1 MQGIDKKMNGLVRED
16 AGMDDTILTLEHI
29 QKKYGKRVVLQD
41 INLEVKRGQAAAFVG
56 SNGSGKS
63 TLMKVL
69 SGLIRAD
76 SGRIISEK
84 KVRFAYVPEKFPV
97 LPVTA
102 EDYLF
107 HVGEIARIPVQ
118 EIREKCKYYFEQF
131 DMADMIHT
139 SMKFLSKG
147 TLQKVVVIQALL
159 SQPDIL
165 LLDEPLSGQDVSS
178 QQFFMNEI
186 TKLKKNS
193 MAVIVVSHEEAF
205 VQQIADMIYRI
216 RDGRLET
223 EAKNHDCVD

>member
-1 MQGIDKKMNGLVRED
+1 
-16 AGMDDTILTLEHI
+16 MDDIVLTLEHI
-29 QKKYGKRVVLQD
+29 QKKYGNRVVLRD
-41 INLEVKRGQAAAFVG
+41 INLEVKRGRAAAIVG

-76 SGRIISEK
+76 SGKIVCEK
-84 KVRFAYVPEKFPV
+84 NVRFAYVPEKFPA

-102 EDYLF
+102 EEYLF
-107 HVGEIARIPVQ
+107 HVGGIARIPVQ
-118 EIREKCKYYFEQF
+118 DIKAKCKYYFEQF

-147 TLQKVVVIQALL
+147 TLQKVVVIQAFL

-186 TKLKKNS
+186 AKLKKNG
-193 MAVIVVSHEEAF
+193 MAVLVVSHEEAF

-216 RDGRLET
+216 RDGRLGA
-223 EAKNHDCVD
+223 EAKHHDCVG